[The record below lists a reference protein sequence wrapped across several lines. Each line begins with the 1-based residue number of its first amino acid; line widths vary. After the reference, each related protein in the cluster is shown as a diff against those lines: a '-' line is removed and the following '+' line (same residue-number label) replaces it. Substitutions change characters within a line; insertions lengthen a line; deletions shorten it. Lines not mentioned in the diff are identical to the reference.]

1 MTQVPAA
8 LPDGP
13 KEEIDL
19 QIADPEL
26 DFERAKDMAKEKSR
40 ELRGETMLLSWKNSL
55 TGEYYPTFDC
65 GGSERPAW
73 ILLCRIQGSKPNH
86 PHQWR
91 RIHVYVS

>member
-26 DFERAKDMAKEKSR
+26 DFERAKDIAKAKSR
-40 ELRGETMLLSWKNSL
+40 ELRGETMLLSWHNASN
-55 TGEYYPTFDC
+55 G
-65 GGSERPAW
+65 R
-73 ILLCRIQGSKPNH
+73 ILSHL
-86 PHQWR
+86 
-91 RIHVYVS
+91 